1 MSLLSQCWGGLPSL
15 MSWLQSA
22 THSGAWGMICPRG
35 LEYVKTDLITY
46 RSFVRHRKLKG
57 VLCTKLLPSCP
68 NLCNPTDCS
77 MSGKNTGVGC
87 HVFLQGI
94 FLTQG
99 LNLGLLHCRQTPY
112 CLSHPRREPFQTLM
126 CLLHW
131 QVGSLPRAP
140 PQQAKSVCKMKPNNS
155 KLVFF
160 PGNLSLW

>member
-1 MSLLSQCWGGLPSL
+1 
-15 MSWLQSA
+15 
-22 THSGAWGMICPRG
+22 MICPRG

-68 NLCNPTDCS
+68 NLCNPRDCS
-77 MSGKNTGVGC
+77 TSGKNTGVGC

-99 LNLGLLHCRQTPY
+99 LNLGLPHCRQTPY
-112 CLSHPRREPFQTLM
+112 RLSHHGREPFQTLM

-140 PQQAKSVCKMKPNNS
+140 PQQAKSVKWS
-155 KLVFF
+155 RTIL
-160 PGNLSLW
+160 NLSFSQVIWVCGNNPALKNATTIFSN